1 MNVVGKFKEKHRR
14 AKEESED
21 QKKLEA
27 IPISRINGIGALPV
41 ELWSIILE
49 HVVTSQ
55 LSPSSVQ
62 CWTMSDML
70 DQRLVCHVFSK
81 EIPHSLHQHI
91 LLPQLPRLLIMR
103 TLLHSPQSTHPPSLL
118 ASAIYNSTRTL
129 PKYHQHFTHATP
141 RIARRIRNCSII
153 ASHISHPPFTP
164 SLLQRLSTAASTSI
178 YVQEYIFMPSY
189 YEQLFASTA
198 EGDACLEVAL
208 LSVCGYEM
216 EDVIKTM
223 VRLVG
228 KGDLEKYVWG
238 RYAWEV
244 RRERRWMKGVGERKY
259 GRMDISC
266 IGGEGSVLW

>member
-70 DQRLVCHVFSK
+70 DQRLVCRKPIYPIPSSPSPNLIPNADVFSK

-103 TLLHSPQSTHPPSLL
+103 TLLHSPQSTHPTSLL

-228 KGDLEKYVWG
+228 KGDLEKYVW
-238 RYAWEV
+238 V
-244 RRERRWMKGVGERKY
+244 KY
-259 GRMDISC
+259 KSNAAAGK
-266 IGGEGSVLW
+266 